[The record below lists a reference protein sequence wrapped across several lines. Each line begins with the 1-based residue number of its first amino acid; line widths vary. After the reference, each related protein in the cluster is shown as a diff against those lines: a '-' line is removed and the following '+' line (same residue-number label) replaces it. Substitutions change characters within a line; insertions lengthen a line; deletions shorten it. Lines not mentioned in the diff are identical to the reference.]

1 MKISVIYNH
10 KDKKHNLFIIM
21 QCKLFKNKG
30 EDFMLKSIRKFFSMI
45 LPICML
51 VTTAPCIIS
60 TAEGKTVNFYIRGS
74 IKAKVVG

>member
-1 MKISVIYNH
+1 
-10 KDKKHNLFIIM
+10 M

-60 TAEGKTVNFYIRGS
+60 TAEGEIKADFSISGSALGDRISVTVEEKKVNFFYDDEHIL
-74 IKAKVVG
+74 